1 MQGARRPR
9 GASRR
14 CALQGQCQKN
24 IGVRERSLSQTPVG
38 RRVPFCIGFGLRAT
52 KRWAAAPPGGACARC
67 RLRSAVCGLRCATL
81 RPVGTASG
89 SRVPRP
95 GLGSWTAATAPTWP
109 CPLFLEGPRRRSCA
123 PQGVSSLPGSLST
136 AFLGVTRSPSD
147 FPGR

>member
-38 RRVPFCIGFGLRAT
+38 RRAPFCIGFGLRAT

-67 RLRSAVCGLRCATL
+67 RLRSAVCGA
-81 RPVGTASG
+81 RPCDPWAPAPR

-95 GLGSWTAATAPTWP
+95 GLGSRTAAAAPTWP
-109 CPLFLEGPRRRSCA
+109 CPLFPEGPRRRSCA

>member
-52 KRWAAAPPGGACARC
+52 KRCAAAPPGGACARC
-67 RLRSAVCGLRCATL
+67 RLRSAVCDLRSAVCGA
-81 RPVGTASG
+81 RPCDPWA
-89 SRVPRP
+89 PRP
-95 GLGSWTAATAPTWP
+95 AHGSLGLVSGRGQQRLHRRGLVPYSWRDPAGGRA
-109 CPLFLEGPRRRSCA
+109 PRRECRPCLA
-123 PQGVSSLPGSLST
+123 ACRLLSLG
-136 AFLGVTRSPSD
+136 
-147 FPGR
+147 

>member
-67 RLRSAVCGLRCATL
+67 RLRSAVCGPRCATL
-81 RPVGTASG
+81 RPVGTRAPLTGPSAW
-89 SRVPRP
+89 SRVVDSGDCADVALSIIPGGTPQAVMRP
-95 GLGSWTAATAPTWP
+95 AGSVVPAWQLVDCFPWGDT
-109 CPLFLEGPRRRSCA
+109 
-123 PQGVSSLPGSLST
+123 
-136 AFLGVTRSPSD
+136 VTL
-147 FPGR
+147 